1 MLDYDFMSDT
11 SPQRWCV
18 LRYFLGQTLE
28 CFFKPER
35 GHIKNPGYLL
45 NEVYTHSTQIKN
57 PDGTEKVTAK

>member
-45 NEVYTHSTQIKN
+45 NEVYTLNTDKE
-57 PDGTEKVTAK
+57 P